1 MKTRTVKS
9 IELRKYG
16 PFWGV
21 YVNKDL
27 LAVTLYK
34 KGGES
39 VKELLENLT
48 GIVPPPEPVR
58 AKGERRTAKV

>member
-1 MKTRTVKS
+1 MKIKS

-16 PFWGV
+16 PSWSV
-21 YVNKDL
+21 HVNDTL

-39 VKELLENLT
+39 VKELLEKLT
-48 GIVPPPEPVR
+48 GIVTVPAPGPAEPKLQP
-58 AKGERRTAKV
+58 AKRSS